1 MDLPFVTAIMPTANR
16 RQYALEAIKMFLEQ
30 DYPLKELVV
39 LDDGTYPLNPPAH
52 ELVRYEHSPVKR
64 NVGQKRNLACSRAT
78 GDVIVHWD
86 DDDIYAPDRI
96 SDQVERL
103 IANPGLEMTGYHT
116 MLFVEPSGQEWV
128 WRMPNDLHAIGVSF
142 CYWKSVW
149 RLRAFPTC
157 ESGEDLVF
165 WTGRKCLSVDAE
177 RRIVARIHTA
187 NTSYKDT
194 SMEGWERVA

>member
-1 MDLPFVTAIMPTANR
+1 MELPFVTAIMPTANR
-16 RQYALEAIKMFLEQ
+16 RQYALEAIQMFLEQ
-30 DYPLKELVV
+30 DYPLKEIVV
-39 LDDGTYPLNPPAH
+39 LDDGTYPLNPPVH
-52 ELVRYEHSPVKR
+52 ELVRYEHSPVRR
-64 NVGQKRNLACSRAT
+64 NVGKKRNMACSRAT

-86 DDDIYAPDRI
+86 DDDIYSPDRI

-103 IANPGLEMTGYHT
+103 IANPELQMTGYHS
-116 MLFVEPSGQEWV
+116 MLFVEPSGQEWL

-142 CYWKSVW
+142 CYWKSIW
-149 RLRAFPTC
+149 RLRPFPEC

-165 WTGRKCLSVDAE
+165 WSGRKCLSVDAE

-194 SMEGWERVA
+194 SLDGWERVA